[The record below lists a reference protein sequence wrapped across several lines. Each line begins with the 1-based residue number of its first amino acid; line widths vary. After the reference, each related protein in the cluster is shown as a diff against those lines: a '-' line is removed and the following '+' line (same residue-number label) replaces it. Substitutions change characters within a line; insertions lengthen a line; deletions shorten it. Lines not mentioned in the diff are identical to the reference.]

1 MNLAVRR
8 KDVQVVYYIH
18 ALVTYDVLSFN
29 PHTLTIFSTLG
40 HMLLSWDRST
50 FLTRTDYYTTC
61 KIILMF
67 LVFIK

>member
-1 MNLAVRR
+1 MNHAVRSW

-18 ALVTYDVLSFN
+18 ALVN
-29 PHTLTIFSTLG
+29 PHALTIFSTLG
-40 HMLLSWDRST
+40 HTLLSWYVRNT
-50 FLTRTDYYTTC
+50 CLARTRTDYTGRR

>member
-18 ALVTYDVLSFN
+18 AFVTYNVLSFN

-40 HMLLSWDRST
+40 HMLQSWDGST
-50 FLTRTDYYTTC
+50 CLTRTDYTTC